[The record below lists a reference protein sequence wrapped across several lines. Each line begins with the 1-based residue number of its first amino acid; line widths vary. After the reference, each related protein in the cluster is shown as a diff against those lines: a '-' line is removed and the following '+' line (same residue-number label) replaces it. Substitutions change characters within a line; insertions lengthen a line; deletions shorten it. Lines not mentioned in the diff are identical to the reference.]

1 MTSRGFERF
10 RTEGNPYG
18 RGVGDLLEGT
28 APYERLR
35 RIGDMGALATKVVG
49 LAVRPPFSWVRDAV
63 VELSTYSRRC
73 LVPLALSHT
82 VYLVGFGI
90 LLLSQLIVNLGA
102 ADRFPGAIYI
112 IWSREIST
120 WITAMIFAGIAG
132 SAVTADLGARKIREE
147 LDALA
152 VLGVERVRTLVV
164 PRVIAMTIAMPV
176 LAILSFLLVQGVNY
190 FASPVVLDISHGVLR
205 DNVAQNVLAT
215 DLWFTLLLKNALLGF
230 FFGIVACYKGLAS
243 PGGADGVGRAVNQTV
258 VICFF
263 AAWLF
268 NSLFNLAYLTM
279 FPDVASLRG

>member
-1 MTSRGFERF
+1 MAVKQPVRDRAT
-10 RTEGNPYG
+10 GNPYSG
-18 RGVGDLLEGT
+18 LSDYLEG
-28 APYERLR
+28 AGPYERLR
-35 RIGDMGALATKVVG
+35 RAGDMGALAGRT
-49 LAVRPPFSWVRDAV
+49 LRYAVRPPFSWLREAA
-63 VELSTYSRRC
+63 VELSTYTRRC

-82 VYLVGFGI
+82 VYLIGFGI

-102 ADRFPGAIYI
+102 SDRFPGAIYI

-120 WITAMIFAGIAG
+120 WITGMIFAGIVG
-132 SAVTADLGARKIREE
+132 SAVTADLGARKIRDE

-152 VLGVERVRTLVV
+152 VLGVEQMRSLVV
-164 PRVIAMTIAMPV
+164 PRVIAMTIAMPM

-190 FASPVVLDISHGVLR
+190 IVSPIVLGISHGVLR
-205 DNVAQNVLAT
+205 DNVAQNVLVS
-215 DLWFTLLLKNALLGF
+215 DMFFTLLLKNAILGF
-230 FFGIVACYKGLAS
+230 LIGVVACYKGLSS
-243 PGGADGVGRAVNQTV
+243 PGGAEGVGRAVNQTV